1 MSNKTHKE
9 IIYVIPKQLEYLIRI
24 YSKRGVPLPGSYV
37 SGNTK
42 NANYIVNYPKYDIG
56 LKTFQTYFKHLPF
69 YPKTFFPGEK
79 IKVDNNRVYFYKEHN
94 KENCEGISLF
104 YGRDLPEVVPLNI
117 IIQEEIK
124 PYLYNGL
131 KFAIRVL
138 CSVRRDGYIYFY
150 RNLFYNSSNIK
161 AHCNIRLLY

>member
-1 MSNKTHKE
+1 MNDNKE
-9 IIYVIPKQLEYLIRI
+9 VIYVRPRQLEYLIRI

-42 NANYIVNYPKYDIG
+42 NAIYIVNYPKYDIG
-56 LKTFQTYFKHLPF
+56 LKTFQSYFKHLPF

-79 IKVDNNRVYFYKEHN
+79 IKADNNSVYFYKEHN
-94 KENCEGISLF
+94 KDNCEGISVF
-104 YGRDLPEVVPLNI
+104 HGRDLPEVVPRNI
-117 IIQEEIK
+117 IIQQEIK

-138 CSVRRDGYIYFY
+138 CCVRRDGYIYFY
-150 RNLFYNSSNIK
+150 KNLFYKFSSEKYQGNT
-161 AHCNIRLLY
+161 